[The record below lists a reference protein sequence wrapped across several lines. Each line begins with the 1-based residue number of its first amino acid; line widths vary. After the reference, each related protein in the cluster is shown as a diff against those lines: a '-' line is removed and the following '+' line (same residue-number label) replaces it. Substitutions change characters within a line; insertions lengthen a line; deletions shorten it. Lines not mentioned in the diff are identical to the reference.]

1 MFNDN
6 KYAFSSIPNAGILET
21 LATWEDEWSGCIS
34 YIDTTMVHVL
44 LPSYMVIRSMGV
56 S

>member
-21 LATWEDEWSGCIS
+21 LATN
-34 YIDTTMVHVL
+34 
-44 LPSYMVIRSMGV
+44 GV
-56 S
+56 VAFHILTQPWFMYYYHPTW